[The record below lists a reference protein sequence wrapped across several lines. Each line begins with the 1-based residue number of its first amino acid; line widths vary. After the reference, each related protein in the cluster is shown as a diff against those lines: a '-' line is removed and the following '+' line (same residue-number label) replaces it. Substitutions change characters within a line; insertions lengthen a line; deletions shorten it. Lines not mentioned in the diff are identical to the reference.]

1 MKLLK
6 TFLILSLC
14 FLFAQESETNNQK
27 KKTFKDYWKNCNL
40 GVNAHIGQMS
50 PITTADRA
58 SYNPGYSI
66 GIGLQAPKPITVF
79 KQKFIYGINLNL
91 STLNGN
97 TEETKKINTISFDLE
112 TKFQKLSQEVERLI

>member
-14 FLFAQESETNNQK
+14 FLFAQETEITDQK

-50 PITTADRA
+50 PITTADRV

-79 KQKFIYGINLNL
+79 KQKFIH
-91 STLNGN
+91 
-97 TEETKKINTISFDLE
+97 
-112 TKFQKLSQEVERLI
+112 